1 MRAIATSLF
10 AVANVMA
17 SLSAAQGDRRTPTV
31 IIGGAVG
38 QTVLLLA
45 FADDPT
51 RMVWLQVLA
60 MGLLLV
66 ITAWGESAGHRCAYQ
81 QRPVAVS

>member
-1 MRAIATSLF
+1 M
-10 AVANVMA
+10 
-17 SLSAAQGDRRTPTV
+17 

-66 ITAWGESAGHRCAYQ
+66 ITAWVSRPVTVVRSR